1 MKKLLI
7 FTDLDGTLLDADT
20 YSFDAALP
28 ALRLIREKEIP
39 LVICSSKTR
48 REIEYYREKLDNHH
62 PFISE
67 NGGGIFIP
75 AGYFGLDS
83 YGLYPFMIDDNGY
96 HVIRLGAAYA
106 ELRQALREL
115 QEEGFRIKGFGDMR
129 PEEIAEIANMTI
141 AEAEM
146 AKDRDFDEPFIVA
159 DNDPRMQ
166 ELLDAIGSKGFHW
179 TQGNFLHLLGNSD
192 KGRAV
197 FLLIDF
203 YKKKFGDVRTV
214 AAGDSPNDMPMFE
227 RVDHAILVQKR
238 DGGYDSRITLPHVIR
253 ANGAGPNGWNSTIME
268 LIKSLYL

>member
-115 QEEGFRIKGFGDMR
+115 QVEGFRIKGFGDMR

-192 KGRAV
+192 KGSAV